1 MSQGSKEYVD
11 GMLVDWGAAFFNQG
25 SVDAGSVGEGAKGLL
40 PTKSRRKASGGTLT
54 KGQAAEA
61 VRGKL
66 RAVANRSPEV
76 MIKFVAGAPR
86 GMRQIKRALDYISRK
101 GEIALEEQ
109 DGLITQGKDELS
121 RLKDDWQNAGAFID
135 EDEGKL
141 VQAYHLVLSMPVGTD
156 ELGVKR
162 AVRDF
167 AAKELDGHLYV
178 MAQHT
183 FETDPD
189 PQPSKHPH
197 VHLVVKV
204 RSDEGKRLN
213 PRKDDLQRWRETYAQ
228 ALRDHGIDAAAT
240 RRMQRLKLQRGQKQA
255 VRQIRDSGRKLERI
269 GKGTAGPERVERAKA
284 LEKKAIEA
292 YRQLCT
298 ALGNADDVEDRRL
311 ALSVLKR
318 LAEDRGVVVPTQK
331 VERHVKR
338 DREGPQR

>member
-1 MSQGSKEYVD
+1 
-11 GMLVDWGAAFFNQG
+11 
-25 SVDAGSVGEGAKGLL
+25 
-40 PTKSRRKASGGTLT
+40 
-54 KGQAAEA
+54 
-61 VRGKL
+61 
-66 RAVANRSPEV
+66 
-76 MIKFVAGAPR
+76 
-86 GMRQIKRALDYISRK
+86 MRQIRRALDYISRK
-101 GEIALEEQ
+101 GEIPLEEQ
-109 DGLITQGKDELS
+109 DGLVTGGKEELS

-141 VQAYHLVLSMPVGTD
+141 IQAYHLVLSMPEGTD

>member
-1 MSQGSKEYVD
+1 MSPGSKEYVD

-25 SVDAGSVGEGAKGLL
+25 SVDTGSVGRGAKGLL
-40 PTKSRRKASGGTLT
+40 PAKSRRKASGGTLT
-54 KGQAAEA
+54 KRQAADA

-101 GEIALEEQ
+101 GEIPLEEQ
-109 DGLITQGKDELS
+109 DGLVTQGKEELS

-141 VQAYHLVLSMPVGTD
+141 IQAYHLVLSMPEGTD

-204 RSDEGKRLN
+204 RSDQGKRLN
-213 PRKDDLQRWRETYAQ
+213 PRKNDLQRWRETYAQ

-240 RRMQRLKLQRGQKQA
+240 RRLQRFKLERAEKQA
-255 VRQIRDSGRKLERI
+255 VRQIRDSGRKLEKI
-269 GKGTAGPERVERAKA
+269 GKSKADPERVQHAKL
-284 LEKKAIEA
+284 LESKAIEV

-311 ALSVLKR
+311 ALGVLNR
-318 LAEDRGVVVPTQK
+318 LAEDRGVALPTQR
-331 VERHVKR
+331 VERQAKR